1 MKKMQPDGIRNKYEE
16 IQNAVAKFKIHMD
29 IVKVRIDTRVNPIT
43 YSVRQINIKSS
54 SRKK

>member
-1 MKKMQPDGIRNKYEE
+1 MQKMQPDGIRNKYEE

-29 IVKVRIDTRVNPIT
+29 IVKVRIDTRVNPII